1 MGSSSTYFRAY
12 HSSYNGSVV
21 FKAELSCYKPV
32 AGNTHATSVTRW
44 KSDVCAAVAFTAVS
58 SFRICGNTCFF
69 FFNLNTSV
77 LAEGLTKEPVN
88 EIKQMRHLLMF

>member
-1 MGSSSTYFRAY
+1 MFVLQLLSQQSPLSE
-12 HSSYNGSVV
+12 SV
-21 FKAELSCYKPV
+21 
-32 AGNTHATSVTRW
+32 ATL
-44 KSDVCAAVAFTAVS
+44 A
-58 SFRICGNTCFF
+58 FF